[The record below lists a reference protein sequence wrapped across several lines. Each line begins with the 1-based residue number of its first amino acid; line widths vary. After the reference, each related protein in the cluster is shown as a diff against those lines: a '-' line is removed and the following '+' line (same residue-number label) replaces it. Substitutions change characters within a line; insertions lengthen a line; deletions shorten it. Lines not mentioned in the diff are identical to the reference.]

1 MPLPARSSASQ
12 IVATQDIED
21 QQLHTLD
28 PPTPEAWQELRALGH
43 RMLDDLFDNL
53 STLREQPAWRPL
65 PEVSAMALAVPLPAK
80 GRPAAEVYR
89 TLTEHLVPYTIGNR
103 HPRAWGW
110 VRGTGTP
117 LAMLAD
123 MLASGLNAHVAGGH
137 QAPAVV
143 EATCLRW
150 LAELMGM
157 PRESSG
163 VLTTGATM
171 ANVLGLAVGR
181 HAKAG
186 YDIRKR
192 GLQGCS
198 HPQLLVYGSTE
209 THSWAIK
216 AVELMGLGRDAY
228 RRIPV
233 TAAHQ
238 IDIARLEAQI
248 EQDRAAGYRPAIV
261 IANCGTV
268 NTGAIDDLPAI
279 AALCRKHGLW
289 FHVDGAFGALLRL
302 TKDYA
307 NLVRGI
313 EQADSLAFDLHKWVY
328 LPFEIG
334 CVLVRDP
341 KLHTATFATHAS
353 YLEEAQGGIM
363 AGGLPFADRGVE
375 LTRGFRALKLWMS
388 LQVHGVETIGAL
400 IAQNM
405 AQAAYLEQRIDA
417 SPRLELLAPR
427 PTNVVCFRYFHPD
440 MNDDALNALNRRLV
454 VELQE
459 SGRYIVS
466 STVLDRRYAL
476 RVAITNHRSQMDD
489 FAALAEDCVGFGDQ
503 LAPQ

>member
-1 MPLPARSSASQ
+1 MPLPAHSSVSPVLDSFSQ
-12 IVATQDIED
+12 
-21 QQLHTLD
+21 LTLD

-43 RMLDDLFDNL
+43 RMLDDIFDNL
-53 STLREQPAWRPL
+53 ATLREQPAWRPL
-65 PEVSAMALAVPLPAK
+65 PEESATALAAPVPIK
-80 GRPAAEVYR
+80 GRPAAQVYR
-89 TLTEHLVPYTIGNR
+89 ALAEHLVPYTIGNR

-117 LAMLAD
+117 LAVLAD

-137 QAPAVV
+137 QAPVV
-143 EATCLRW
+143 MEATCIRW

-157 PRESSG
+157 PPESSG
-163 VLTTGATM
+163 VLTTGGTM

-186 YDIRKR
+186 YDIRKH

-209 THSWAIK
+209 THSWALK

-228 RRIPV
+228 RRIAV
-233 TAAHQ
+233 NASQQ
-238 IDIARLEAQI
+238 IDLQQLEQQI
-248 EQDRAAGYRPAIV
+248 EQDRAAGHRPAVI

-268 NTGAIDDLPAI
+268 NTGAIDDLPAL
-279 AALCRKHGLW
+279 AALCRKHDLW
-289 FHVDGAFGALLRL
+289 FHIDGAFGALLRF
-302 TKDYA
+302 TREHA
-307 NLVRGI
+307 PLVRGI

-341 KLHTATFATHAS
+341 KLHSDTFATQAS
-353 YLEEAQGGIM
+353 YLEEAESGIM

-388 LQVHGVETIGAL
+388 MQVHGVETYAAL

-405 AQAAYLEQRIDA
+405 AQAAYLEKLIHA

-427 PTNVVCFRYFHPD
+427 PTNVVCFRYRNPQMD
-440 MNDDALNALNRRLV
+440 DDALNALNRRLV
-454 VELQE
+454 IELQE

-466 STVLDRRYAL
+466 STTFNGHYAL
-476 RVAITNHRSQMDD
+476 RVAITNHRSRMED
-489 FAALAEDCVGFGDQ
+489 FAALAEDCVRFGDK
-503 LAPQ
+503 LAAN